1 MHTSIQ
7 SMFVSVLAVM
17 LFMND
22 FSTNSNSNMNHHKES
37 FLFCHGFTTT
47 TKQTIVVT
55 QFPDR
60 FRTSRRNSRTTGTSC
75 NTIMLNVI
83 NHHQQP
89 HPNDDT
95 IATTTTSSSRRDM
108 MHSMAITSAAVLLYS
123 SSTILP
129 AFASGGATAGRYT

>member
-1 MHTSIQ
+1 MYTSIQ
-7 SMFVSVLAVM
+7 SMFVAVLAVM

-22 FSTNSNSNMNHHKES
+22 FSTNSNMNHHKES
-37 FLFCHGFTTT
+37 LLFCHGFTTT
-47 TKQTIVVT
+47 TKHTIVVA

-60 FRTSRRNSRTTGTSC
+60 FRTSRRSRTTGTSC
-75 NTIMLNVI
+75 NTIMLNAI

-89 HPNDDT
+89 HQNDDT

-108 MHSMAITSAAVLLYS
+108 MHSMAMTSAAVLLYS